1 MTTTCGHHCSWL
13 NLNDNWLAFFMVVQ
27 KKTVQSGLHLNK
39 CLKIHV
45 HVNVNNTIDS
55 CILCSANFIE
65 GMQIAPVGGHMTLI
79 LRTLR
84 CRGRETGMQWWSK
97 RREMTWASSITKA
110 LMFDENMNDMNKK
123 YLWTSCRTLDGLI
136 FSLSWGSL
144 LVDIN
149 ETKIPCTSHIC
160 VLLWYSFFARSNAR
174 VRT

>member
-1 MTTTCGHHCSWL
+1 MITDSLFLWSYK
-13 NLNDNWLAFFMVVQ
+13 
-27 KKTVQSGLHLNK
+27 KKTGQSGLHLNK
-39 CLKIHV
+39 CLKIHG

-123 YLWTSCRTLDGLI
+123 YLWISCRTLDGLI

>member
-1 MTTTCGHHCSWL
+1 MYHVEANMNGYTKIRWWQISFWITNWG
-13 NLNDNWLAFFMVVQ
+13 NLTLWPM
-27 KKTVQSGLHLNK
+27 
-39 CLKIHV
+39 
-45 HVNVNNTIDS
+45 VNV
-55 CILCSANFIE
+55 LCARSEYMLRQFHPRYAKC
-65 GMQIAPVGGHMTLI
+65 PVGGHRTLI
-79 LRTLR
+79 LRSLR

-123 YLWTSCRTLDGLI
+123 YLWISCRTLDGLI